1 MGNTWVVDMSHWNYP
16 DDEAYKFPAK
26 TLKFWGYFGSIV
38 ETTVGKPPFRLST
51 GIGCRRRP
59 GRVRCSGVIESE
71 LNPDGNE
78 LHWRCPVCGDN
89 GRISNWAGTRWDPAK
104 ASQSMPGI
112 SFVKLLERTMPA
124 ESTPQSHDKQTAYEN
139 IQGIIS
145 WDEENDEGLPRITM
159 GDKELGWL
167 ELGTELMTFEGFR
180 ITIKIEDSE
189 S

>member
-1 MGNTWVVDMSHWNYP
+1 
-16 DDEAYKFPAK
+16 
-26 TLKFWGYFGSIV
+26 
-38 ETTVGKPPFRLST
+38 
-51 GIGCRRRP
+51 
-59 GRVRCSGVIESE
+59 
-71 LNPDGNE
+71 
-78 LHWRCPVCGDN
+78 
-89 GRISNWAGTRWDPAK
+89 
-104 ASQSMPGI
+104 
-112 SFVKLLERTMPA
+112 MPA

>member
-1 MGNTWVVDMSHWNYP
+1 MGNTWVVDMSHWDYP
-16 DDEAYKFPAK
+16 DDEANRFPAR
-26 TLKFWGYFGSIV
+26 TLKFWGHFGSIV
-38 ETTVGKPPFRLST
+38 EATVGKSPFRPST
-51 GIGCRRRP
+51 GIRCRRRP
-59 GRVRCSGVIESE
+59 GKIPCLGVIESE
-71 LNPDGNE
+71 LNPEGNE
-78 LHWRCPVCGDN
+78 LHWWCSVCGDN

-104 ASQSMPGI
+104 ARQSVPEI
-112 SFVKLLERTMPA
+112 SFAKLVERTMPA
-124 ESTPQSHDKQTAYEN
+124 ESTPQSHDKQTTYEN
-139 IQGIIS
+139 IRGVIS